1 MPLVKKTKNSSA
13 KNYKL
18 APAAS
23 KKAKP
28 AAAKTKSVKKPKP
41 SAKAE
46 VEILKPIKP
55 KKVAQAIAVE
65 VAEDNFNASA
75 FNDLLSNQNYHEKDE
90 ELAQAPVV
98 EAEQVFEPEDRVEAD
113 SSDLNKQDKF
123 FAQLA
128 QEIQEAKESPQEG
141 GISEAEE
148 SADKFVSETKHFKK
162 SAGLYRR
169 LVIKFVLAVAVLVL
183 VVAYFSFAKL
193 TLLITPKTEHVGTT
207 LELAVYDPVAGEQNQ
222 ASSSAVLMKGTVKN
236 LGVSAFKS
244 YPAGGEEI
252 LGEEV
257 AGRVTLINNYNKDQA
272 LVVKTR
278 LLSPDG
284 KLFRLQEAVNIPAG
298 GKVEAAVYADEPS
311 QDMAIAPTRF
321 SIPGLWAGLQDKIYA
336 ESSEKFVYQ
345 HKIKKYIKPSDLELA
360 NKDMANHLLAL
371 AQGQAAD
378 EFNEDAISVYS
389 IDDSQAT
396 SSFDSQV
403 GDYKDNFNL
412 TATSSV
418 NLVFFPRKE
427 ADKLIQ
433 DRLKLSVPDD
443 KELISWDKDPVYTLE
458 NYDPE
463 TKIATVKAELNG
475 LMALK
480 KDSELIDRSK
490 LVNLSREQI
499 KEYLDNFPE
508 ISSYELKLSPSF
520 INKAPGLVDRI
531 QVKIKAPE

>member
-1 MPLVKKTKNSSA
+1 MPPVKKTKDSNPKSS
-13 KNYKL
+13 KS
-18 APAAS
+18 APLAS

-28 AAAKTKSVKKPKP
+28 KAAKRSKPKT
-41 SAKAE
+41 KAE

-75 FNDLLSNQNYHEKDE
+75 FNDLLANPNY
-90 ELAQAPVV
+90 QAPEEENVNPPAI
-98 EAEQVFEPEDRVEAD
+98 EMEEPLVAD
-113 SSDLNKQDKF
+113 DKGLDKQDKF
-123 FAQLA
+123 FTQLA
-128 QEIQEAKESPQEG
+128 QEIQTAKENPQEAG
-141 GISEAEE
+141 NEAAVA
-148 SADKFVSETKHFKK
+148 ADKFVGETKHFKK

-183 VVAYFSFAKL
+183 VVAYFSFSKL

-207 LELAVYDPVAGEQNQ
+207 LELAVYDPSAGEQNQ
-222 ASSSAVLMKGTVKN
+222 ASSTATLMKGRLKN

-298 GKVEAAVYADEPS
+298 GKTEAAIYADEPS
-311 QDMAIAPTRF
+311 QEMAIAPTRF

-360 NKDMANHLLAL
+360 TKDMANHLLAL

-378 EFNEDAISVYS
+378 EFNEDSIAVYS

-396 SSFDSQV
+396 STFDSKV

-418 NLVFFPRKE
+418 TMVFFPKKE
-427 ADKLIQ
+427 ADELIKE
-433 DRLKLSVPDD
+433 RLKLSVPDD

-458 NYDPE
+458 KYDPA
-463 TKIATVKAELNG
+463 TKIATVKVELNG

-490 LVNLSREQI
+490 LVNLNREQI

-531 QVKIKAPE
+531 QIKIKAPQ